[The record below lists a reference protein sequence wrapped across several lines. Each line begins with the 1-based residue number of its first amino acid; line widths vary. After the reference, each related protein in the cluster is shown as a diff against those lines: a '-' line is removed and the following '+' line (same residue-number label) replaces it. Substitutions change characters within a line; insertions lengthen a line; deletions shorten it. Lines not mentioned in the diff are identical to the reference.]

1 MACGPQ
7 HQARKCAWF
16 ETSDDDRA
24 GLALSADRKR
34 PVRSTSIVAAA
45 AVTLPGPRHLKGVAF
60 HSGERDVQRRAG
72 VADEASAVGRIIGRT
87 VSPSAARFLSRQ
99 RLAVA
104 ASLDAEGRVWASL
117 LAGPTGFLSAA
128 DAGRLFVTAQ
138 PIPGDPLG
146 PNLAV
151 RPALGL
157 LVIDPQTRQR
167 MRFNGRA
174 RLSAD
179 GLNLE
184 LQQVYGNCPKYI
196 QLREAHPDGVAA
208 PEAPRVSS
216 TLDAR
221 QRATIGNADTLFI
234 GSFHPEGGAD
244 ASHRGGFPGFV
255 RVLGDD
261 RLVLPD
267 YPGNNMFN
275 TLGNLVGHPRAG
287 LLFVDF
293 ATGDVLQITARARV
307 EPGFE
312 VRLDVEEVRETR
324 AASPLR
330 FRLLEYSPAIPA
342 RS

>member
-1 MACGPQ
+1 V
-7 HQARKCAWF
+7 
-16 ETSDDDRA
+16 S
-24 GLALSADRKR
+24 
-34 PVRSTSIVAAA
+34 
-45 AVTLPGPRHLKGVAF
+45 F
-60 HSGERDVQRRAG
+60 HSGERAVQRRAG
-72 VADEASAVGRIIGRT
+72 VADEARAVGRGIGRT
-87 VSPSAARFLSRQ
+87 LTPPVARFLGRQ

-117 LAGPTGFLSAA
+117 LTGPAGFLSTA
-128 DAGRLFVTAQ
+128 DSGRLQVVAQ

-151 RPALGL
+151 RPELGL

-179 GLNLE
+179 GLSVD

-196 QLREAHPDGVAA
+196 QLREAEPDGVVS
-208 PEAPRVSS
+208 PDGPRVSS
-216 TLDAR
+216 RLGAG

-234 GSFHPEGGAD
+234 ASFHPEGGAD

-255 RVLGDD
+255 RVLGDE
-261 RLVLPD
+261 RLAFPD
-267 YPGNNMFN
+267 YPGNAMFN
-275 TLGNLVGHPRAG
+275 TLGNLAEYPRAG

-293 ATGDVLQITARARV
+293 TTGDVLQVSGRARL
-307 EPGFE
+307 EPDFS
-312 VRLDVEEVRETR
+312 VRLDIEEVREWR

-330 FRLLEYSPAIPA
+330 FRLVEYSPAIA
-342 RS
+342 AATR